1 MYDIIVLFFLLS
13 ELKNLRNNFYQF
25 RLIRSVTFS
34 MQLQAAYIFYCM
46 YKVLYSQYSDSATYW
61 NGSRELICIQ
71 SIHSR

>member
-13 ELKNLRNNFYQF
+13 ELKNLRNFYQF
-25 RLIRSVTFS
+25 RLIRSGTSSILCIV
-34 MQLQAAYIFYCM
+34 YCI
-46 YKVLYSQYSDSATYW
+46 VNSDSATYW